1 MNFLDQLL
9 QQSELTMENTFEIEK
24 TRMALNHSSHMDAVE
39 VAIQIYSLYLRQ
51 HNVANWLI
59 KLHQEGEL
67 YDTTNKL

>member
-24 TRMALNHSSHMDAVE
+24 TRIALNHSSHMDVVE

-51 HNVANWLI
+51 RNVANWLI

>member
-24 TRMALNHSSHMDAVE
+24 TRMALNHSSHMDVVE
-39 VAIQIYSLYLRQ
+39 VAIQFYSLYLRQ
-51 HNVANWLI
+51 RNVANWLI

>member
-24 TRMALNHSSHMDAVE
+24 TRIALNHSSHMDVVE

-51 HNVANWLI
+51 RNVANWLI
-59 KLHQEGEL
+59 KLHQEGGL

>member
-9 QQSELTMENTFEIEK
+9 QQSELTMENNFEIEK
-24 TRMALNHSSHMDAVE
+24 TRIALNHSSHMDVVE
-39 VAIQIYSLYLRQ
+39 VAVQIYSLYLRQ
-51 HNVANWLI
+51 RNVANWLI